1 MKMFQRIQ
9 ELIDDPEALVC
20 VLIDEVR
27 LTGFPKKFG
36 QYKWLK
42 SFLILMRKM
51 AISIAISFE
60 KQHILFSFDLLYTH
74 DFSDYFKECLIVF
87 VFYIASIFICQ

>member
-1 MKMFQRIQ
+1 M
-9 ELIDDPEALVC
+9 
-20 VLIDEVR
+20 
-27 LTGFPKKFG
+27 G
-36 QYKWLK
+36 
-42 SFLILMRKM
+42 KM

-87 VFYIASIFICQ
+87 VFYIASIFICQQVESLTAARTAAMKGTEPSDAIRVVNALLTQIDQIKR